1 MRNTS
6 AMRRKMRCMQ
16 TAHAPART
24 FPRFGPRAVAAGI
37 ALACCEFACLPAWA
51 AAAPAPSTSSAS
63 GAVAALGSSAAS
75 APERLQTPARTGVH
89 TSAAGLAATAHCN
102 AALHKH
108 PLELHL
114 DAASQ
119 PKQFD
124 MDVRFFAPVPTQTA
138 WQAMTDYGAMAS
150 YMPGMERSEVIAA
163 DGDSLRVLQTGSG
176 GIAPF
181 RVTLSS
187 TLDITLHGHVATWF
201 TTRGNLDSQG
211 RAEVWPQAGGSAVH
225 YSARLQP
232 RIWLPP
238 LLGLWF
244 MRDRLQQQ
252 MTALRQRMCVLLGE
266 ATVQS
271 GDGGRD

>member
-1 MRNTS
+1 
-6 AMRRKMRCMQ
+6 
-16 TAHAPART
+16 
-24 FPRFGPRAVAAGI
+24 
-37 ALACCEFACLPAWA
+37 
-51 AAAPAPSTSSAS
+51 
-63 GAVAALGSSAAS
+63 
-75 APERLQTPARTGVH
+75 
-89 TSAAGLAATAHCN
+89 LAATARCN
-102 AALHKH
+102 ASLQRH
-108 PLELHL
+108 PLELRL

-124 MDVRFFAPVPTQTA
+124 MEVRFFAPVPTQMA
-138 WQAMTDYGAMAS
+138 WQAMTDYDAMAG

-176 GIAPF
+176 GISPF

-211 RAEVWPQAGGSAVH
+211 RAEVQPQAGGSAVR
-225 YSARLQP
+225 YTASLQP

-252 MTALRQRMCVLLGE
+252 MTALRQRMCMLLGE
-266 ATVQS
+266 AKVQW
-271 GDGGRD
+271 GNGGIDR